1 MFRNHEESHAHS
13 LETLNILYEYDDFME
28 SVGSMVDLGCGSAGL
43 DLEWWATRTTRD
55 DNPIPLN
62 IRCVGVD
69 NLENVSFLRKHK
81 NLTYQR
87 TDFESGINPPKDMK
101 FDVLWSHDSFQ
112 YAIDPIKTLTHWGE
126 IANQDAML
134 VLILPQTF
142 DLEYRQLAITQQA
155 GCYYHHSL
163 ISLIH
168 MLALTGW
175 DCSSGFFLKRPTD
188 PWLHAVAYKSSH
200 AHMDPRTTTWYDLA
214 ERGLLPKS
222 AAESVQRRG
231 YLDQKDLLLP
241 WLDQSL
247 TWYGQY

>member
-28 SVGSMVDLGCGSAGL
+28 SVGSVVDLGCGSAGL

-55 DNPIPLN
+55 ENPIPLN
-62 IRCVGVD
+62 IRCTGVD
-69 NLENVSFLRKHK
+69 TIEKVSFIRKY
-81 NLTYQR
+81 NNITYQR
-87 TDFESGINPPKDMK
+87 TDFEVGVIPTKDTK

-112 YAIDPIKTLTHWGE
+112 YAIDPIKTLAHWQE

-142 DLEYRQLAITQQA
+142 DLEYRQLSITQQS
-155 GCYYHHSL
+155 GCYHHYSL
-163 ISLIH
+163 VSLIH
-168 MLALTGW
+168 MLAVTGW
-175 DCSSGFFLKRPTD
+175 DCSAGFFLKRPAD

-200 AHMDPRTTTWYDLA
+200 APMDLRTTTWYDLA

-222 AAESVQRRG
+222 AAECVQRRG